1 MSQKICCRVFALL
14 LSIAIMEGCIVM
26 PTPAPVRLSEME
38 IVLPDPLPWP
48 VVACT
53 PEELERL
60 RSAYRG
66 DGPEHQIVARRV
78 KQAKKS
84 LGTSIDFPPE
94 GGQHNQWYQC
104 DECQIGL
111 ETVDATHHRCPE
123 CDRVY
128 SGYPYDN
135 VLFSRRHGAI
145 TRDLENCA
153 WAFALTGEK
162 GYARRAREILIG
174 YTERYS
180 SYPYHSNVGKRTDE
194 QSRSGGHVFEQ
205 TLNEATWM
213 KQICEAYDLV
223 RLSDLFSEADHQA
236 IRDDLLLKVDANI
249 AKHRAGKSNWQT
261 YHNSAFLY
269 IGGVLGRKD
278 LVHRAI
284 LDPENGFY
292 HQMDI
297 SVLPGGMWYEN
308 SWSYHFYTLEA
319 MRRITE
325 TAHRLGIDLYSE
337 PNTKD
342 MYTVALDYQMADGTL
357 PRFGDATTTG
367 IPGGHYESAYH
378 RWTEPQLL
386 AVLQEGPTWDS
397 ILYGRT
403 EQPNGAPA
411 ALSSELKRG
420 PGHAILR
427 ITGPEG
433 PASAVLAFGPFGG
446 GHGHFDKLTFVY
458 FGMGKE
464 LGSDPGRARSQA
476 YRLPVHRNWYRAT
489 ISHNGVLVDRASQEG
504 VEGHCDLF
512 LSAPA
517 LSAAAAHTDSAYPGV
532 LHRRL
537 LVLRPGFLVVAD
549 LLTAEDGREHQF
561 DWLYHNRGEGVD
573 SPQAHKEGEAPTG
586 QGFEYIDGIRTGR
599 SDGPI
604 RTSFTS
610 GEDRISVTL
619 AAHPA
624 TDLLTGTG
632 VGESVRDRVPLICV
646 SRSGSKGLFA
656 AAIDPTPQGS
666 SEEVDAVEI
675 AEDQAHGY
683 LVHVRLNDGSEECY
697 AFDPDATA
705 RTVEGM
711 ETRSKLLCLR
721 REKGRNWEVLAEA
734 ED

>member
-1 MSQKICCRVFALL
+1 MPKRIRWKVIALS
-14 LSIAIMEGCIVM
+14 LSIAIMEGCTVM
-26 PTPAPVRLSEME
+26 PVPSPVRLSETE
-38 IVLPDPLPWP
+38 ITLPDPLPWP

-60 RSAYRG
+60 RSAYNG

-78 KQAKKS
+78 EQAEKS
-84 LGTSIDFPPE
+84 LGNPIDFPPE

-111 ETVDATHHRCPE
+111 VTVDATHHRCPE

-135 VLFSRRHGAI
+135 VLFSRRHYSI

-153 WAFALTGEK
+153 WAFALTGEER
-162 GYARRAREILIG
+162 YARRAREILIG
-174 YTERYS
+174 YAERYT

-223 RLSDLFSEADHQA
+223 RLSDIFSEDDHRTM
-236 IRDDLLLKVDANI
+236 RDDLLLEVDANI

-269 IGGVLGRKD
+269 IGGVLGRAD
-278 LVHRAI
+278 LVQRAI

-325 TAHRLGIDLYSE
+325 TARRLGIDLYAE
-337 PNTKD
+337 PNMKD

-378 RWTEPQLL
+378 RWSEPQLL
-386 AVLQEGPTWDS
+386 AVLPEGSTWDS
-397 ILYGRT
+397 ILHGRT
-403 EQPNGAPA
+403 EQPNAVPP
-411 ALSSELKRG
+411 ALSSELKEG

-427 ITGPEG
+427 TTGPEG
-433 PASAVLAFGPFGG
+433 PSSAILAFGPFGG
-446 GHGHFDKLTFVY
+446 FHGHFDKLTFAY

-476 YRLPVHRNWYRAT
+476 YRLPIHRNWYRAT
-489 ISHNGVLVDRASQEG
+489 VSHNGVLVDRTSQEG
-504 VEGHCDLF
+504 VEGTCNLF
-512 LSAPA
+512 LSTPA

-549 LLTAEDGREHQF
+549 LLTADDGRDHQF
-561 DWLYHNRGEGVD
+561 DWLYHNPGEGVD
-573 SPQAHKEGEAPTG
+573 SPQAQQKGEAPDG
-586 QGFEYIDGIRTGR
+586 QGFEYIDDIRTGR
-599 SDGPI
+599 SDDSI
-604 RTSFTS
+604 RATFTS
-610 GEDRISVTL
+610 GEDRVAVTL

-632 VGESVRDRVPLICV
+632 VGESVRDRVPLICA
-646 SRSGSKGLFA
+646 SRSGSTGMFA
-656 AAIDPTPQGS
+656 AAIDPTPKS
-666 SEEVDAVEI
+666 STEEVEAVEI
-675 AEDQAHGY
+675 AEHQTNGY
-683 LVHVRLNDGSEECY
+683 LVYVRLNDGSEERY
-697 AFDPDATA
+697 AYDPDATV
-705 RTVEGM
+705 RTVDGV
-711 ETRSKLLCLR
+711 ETHAKLLCLR
-721 REKGRNWEVLAEA
+721 REKGGDWEVLAEA
-734 ED
+734 AD

>member
-1 MSQKICCRVFALL
+1 
-14 LSIAIMEGCIVM
+14 M
-26 PTPAPVRLSEME
+26 PTSSPIRLSETE
-38 IVLPDPLPWP
+38 ITLPDPLPWP

-60 RSAYRG
+60 RSAYNG

-78 KQAKKS
+78 EQAEKN
-84 LGTSIDFPPE
+84 LERPIDFPPE
-94 GGQHNQWYQC
+94 DGQHNQWYQC

-111 ETVDATHHRCPE
+111 ETVDDTHHRCPE

-135 VLFSRRHGAI
+135 VLFSRRHYAI

-153 WAFALTGEK
+153 WAFALTGEER
-162 GYARRAREILIG
+162 YARRAREILIG
-174 YTERYS
+174 YAERYS
-180 SYPYHSNVGKRTDE
+180 SYPYHSAHMGKRTDE
-194 QSRSGGHVFEQ
+194 PSQSGGHVFEQ

-223 RLSDLFSEADHQA
+223 RLSNIFSEADHQV

-269 IGGVLGRKD
+269 IGGVLGNKE
-278 LVHRAI
+278 LVSRAI

-325 TAHRLGIDLYSE
+325 TARRLGIDLYSE
-337 PNTKD
+337 PNAKD

-378 RWTEPQLL
+378 RWPEPQLL
-386 AVLQEGPTWDS
+386 AVLREGPTWDS

-403 EQPNGAPA
+403 EQPNAAPA
-411 ALSSELKRG
+411 ALSSELKEG

-446 GHGHFDKLTFVY
+446 FHGHFDKLTFVY

-489 ISHNGVLVDRASQEG
+489 VSHNGVLVDRVSQEG
-504 VEGHCDLF
+504 VEGDCDLF
-512 LSAPA
+512 LSTPA
-517 LSAAAAHTDSAYPGV
+517 LSAVAAHTNSAYPGV
-532 LHRRL
+532 PHRRL

-549 LLTAEDGREHQF
+549 LLRAEDGGDHQF
-561 DWLYHNRGEGVD
+561 DWLYHNPGEGVD
-573 SPQAHKEGEAPTG
+573 SPQAREEGEAPEG
-586 QGFEYIDGIRTGR
+586 QGFEYIEDIRTGR
-599 SDGPI
+599 SDGPV
-604 RTSFTS
+604 RASFRS
-610 GEDRISVTL
+610 GEDRVAVTL
-619 AAHPA
+619 AAHPD
-624 TDLLTGTG
+624 TELLTGTG
-632 VGESVRDRVPLICV
+632 VGESVRDRVPLIYA
-646 SRSGSKGLFA
+646 SRSGSTGLFA

-666 SEEVDAVEI
+666 SEEVEAVEVT
-675 AEDQAHGY
+675 EHQASGY
-683 LVHVRLNDGSEECY
+683 RVHVRLSDGSEECY
-697 AFDPDATA
+697 AYDPDATGRA
-705 RTVEGM
+705 VEGI
-711 ETRSKLLCLR
+711 ETDSKLVCLR
-721 REKGRNWEVLAEA
+721 REEGGNWEVLAEA
-734 ED
+734 VD